1 MKQMRI
7 RIGKD
12 GKVRLAV
19 EGATGSECLDFTRLF
34 EQAVGEVEKREMLCE
49 GQEVKETV
57 REETQEKA

>member
-12 GKVRLAV
+12 GKTRLLV
-19 EGATGSECLDFTRLF
+19 EGASGPECLDFTRLF
-34 EQAVGEVEKREMLCE
+34 EQALGEVEKREMLGE
-49 GQEVKETV
+49 GQEVKETI